1 MAQERWKCGLESGP
15 PQHRLRLLKEFA
27 GKKGTNAAA
36 AKRVQFLMICAGAAP
51 DSDHAAKDVVIAT
64 ADAATGTHKV
74 ANTKRPLFY
83 PLPLRAL
90 S

>member
-1 MAQERWKCGLESGP
+1 MD
-15 PQHRLRLLKEFA
+15 
-27 GKKGTNAAA
+27 AAA
-36 AKRVQFLMICAGAAP
+36 ADRVQFLMICAGAAP

-83 PLPLRAL
+83 PLPLRVL